1 MLQIAS
7 TILQVI
13 AFLAE
18 HKEQI
23 RKLILDIEN
32 LIPAT
37 AGNNNALIA
46 RNFIATGLG
55 IEAQIEQAWPYVS
68 GLFNDLVAAT
78 KRPA

>member
-7 TILQVI
+7 TLLQII

-23 RKLILDIEN
+23 KKLILDIEN
-32 LIPAT
+32 LIPT
-37 AGNNNALIA
+37 APGSNKALIV
-46 RNFIATGLG
+46 RNFIATSLCV
-55 IEAQIEQAWPYVS
+55 ETQIEQVWPYVC
-68 GLFNDLVAAT
+68 GLFNELVAAT